1 MKNILVL
8 LALQLVVSCR
18 SPQDQHQLQ
27 LPSSV
32 YYGLC
37 DTTAIRRPCA
47 CTKGMLHKTTL
58 LHISHQQG
66 WDLAQYELSIYS
78 NGLVYSGPFGDPIR
92 IDSICQCI
100 DEQYTSPSNM
110 EIRAFD
116 TARNVVY
123 AWSTKDR
130 VPMSSDDEIVISLES
145 DGRLVTR

>member
-8 LALQLVVSCR
+8 LLLQLAVSCR
-18 SPQDQHQLQ
+18 SPQEQHQLQ

-37 DTTAIRRPCA
+37 DPTDIRRPCA
-47 CTKGMLHKTTL
+47 CKKGMLHKTTIL
-58 LHISHQQG
+58 QISHQQG

-78 NGLVYSGPFGDPIR
+78 NGLVYSGPFANPIS

-116 TARNVVY
+116 TSRNIVY

-130 VPMSSDDEIVISLES
+130 VPMSSEDEIVIILES
-145 DGRLVTR
+145 DGGLITR